1 MATFVE
7 VQADAPPD
15 VVGEQLARVIEL
27 PVIVGAPPAPLVD
40 RRAVTVST
48 LTPTLNEE
56 RHIRETI
63 AALLAQD
70 IAEEAEFIIIDGG
83 STDRTREI
91 VEELASEDERIRL
104 LDNPQRHTASAL
116 NIGLRASHGRY
127 VARVDA
133 HTCYPTHYL
142 SRGIER
148 LAQGGVDWVA
158 GPQIPVGTDKWSRRV
173 ATALGTR
180 AATGSSKRWDCAVA
194 GRGGDEVE
202 LGTGVFTGVWE
213 RGTLVRDGGWDEG
226 WPINQDSEMASRV
239 LRRGGRIVLLPE
251 LGAEYTPRNS
261 LRALSRQYRRY
272 GMYRAKTTLRHPS
285 TLGPPHVVLPG
296 LVVAAAAAVAGPPLV
311 RSLSRL
317 GLGLYAA
324 GIVAQSAHVAEGTRD
339 ALALPL
345 VFVTMHA
352 SWGAGFLAGLVRFAR
367 PSGCQLALATDL
379 AETATDPSDQGAHPV
394 DLVAEVAA
402 ELATLATDLPER
414 ASDPANRV

>member
-1 MATFVE
+1 MAFVE
-7 VQADAPPD
+7 FQADEPPD
-15 VVGEQLARVIEL
+15 VVSGQLARVIQL
-27 PVIVGAPPAPLVD
+27 PIAPVIK

-56 RHIRETI
+56 CHIRETI
-63 AALLAQD
+63 TALRAQD
-70 IAEEAEFIIIDGG
+70 IAEDAEFIIIDGG

-91 VEELASEDERIRL
+91 VEELAGEDERIRL

-127 VARVDA
+127 VARIDA
-133 HTCYPTHYL
+133 HTHYPTHYL

-148 LAQGGVDWVA
+148 LQQGDVDWVA

-180 AATGSSKRWDCAVA
+180 AATGSSKRWDSAVA
-194 GRGGDEVE
+194 GRGAEEVE

-213 RGTLVRDGGWDEG
+213 RNTLVRDGGWDEG

-251 LGAEYTPRNS
+251 LGAVYTPRNS
-261 LRALSRQYRRY
+261 LRGLARQYRRY

-285 TLGPPHVVLPG
+285 TVGPPHVVLPG
-296 LVVAAAAAVAGPPLV
+296 LVVAAAGAVAGPPLV

-317 GLGLYAA
+317 GLGLYAG
-324 GIVAQSAHVAEGTRD
+324 GIAAQSAHVAEDTRD
-339 ALALPL
+339 ALAVSL
-345 VFVTMHA
+345 VFVTMHV

-367 PSGCQLALATDL
+367 PSGRRPALATGL
-379 AETATDPSDQGAHPV
+379 VESASGTSDQGARPV
-394 DLVAEVAA
+394 DVVADVAA
-402 ELATLATDLPER
+402 ELATLAADSTER
-414 ASDPANRV
+414 AGALANSV